1 MADLEIKDYMRLL
14 SIVMKPENLNE
25 IRIMIKRLER
35 EAMELAEKTCFSPE
49 GMGLLKKLFS
59 LIRGN

>member
-1 MADLEIKDYMRLL
+1 MADLEARDYMQVL
-14 SIVMKPENLNE
+14 SIVMKPENLNK
-25 IRIMIKRLER
+25 IRLMLKRLES